1 MQWPILQE
9 LSEQDRSRV
18 LAATTARTYAKD
30 EIVFSQ
36 GDPGG
41 AFHLLAKGKMAIRV
55 ATPSGEVVTL
65 SVLGPGDFFGEQA
78 LLGPRHVRTASVVA
92 LEPAETLSMDLA
104 RFDQLRRSNPSV
116 ERFLVDVLGAQV
128 RRLTAHLVEALYVP
142 AEQRTVRR
150 LLSLLRHYRGATGPV
165 VVPVTQEDL
174 ASMAGTTRPTVNR
187 VLRSLA
193 DAGAVRLSRGR
204 IEVLDVEVLRSR
216 AVEKK

>member
-1 MQWPILQE
+1 MQWPILQGLPDE
-9 LSEQDRSRV
+9 DRARV
-18 LAATTARTYAKD
+18 LAATTLRSYGKD
-30 EIVFSQ
+30 ETVFTQ

-41 AFHLLAKGKMAIRV
+41 AFHLLSKGRMAVRV

-65 SVLGPGDFFGEQA
+65 SVLGPGDFFGELA

-104 RFDQLRRSNPSV
+104 RFDQLRRTNPSV

-150 LLSLLRHYRGATGPV
+150 LLGLLHHYRGDSVPV

-174 ASMAGTTRPTVNR
+174 ATMAGTTRPTVNR
-187 VLRSLA
+187 VLRSLE
-193 DAGAVRLSRGR
+193 DEGAVRLARGR
-204 IEVLDVEVLRSR
+204 IEVLDVEILRKR
-216 AVEKK
+216 AVDKK